1 MEVNVLETGDMVRVL
16 EIKATAA
23 DLETDVRLALRKLQS
38 ATTFRGFRPGRVP
51 IKMIR
56 RMRGEDVRNEVVDNL
71 TKEVFEDMV
80 KSNDEYQLLGTPRE
94 IRRDYELDEDLL
106 IQVEFYVVPR
116 VELQDITGQ
125 VLEIP
130 VFGEITERA
139 IEFFIRRRMSKHQA
153 NRPLEEG
160 ERIGEGAV
168 GMLDRVEYRV
178 TEVDSVT
185 GLVLIG
191 SDSQEGFFD
200 FGDAEGLDPETSDVY
215 RTAFTGRVVG
225 DTVSLGDT
233 EDGGL
238 RSTYT
243 EKDSYFHVE
252 ILEALRF
259 EWPEIDDEW
268 ATIVSEKEVN
278 TAKDL
283 QEWARQYLS
292 TFFEGHSSYA
302 LDFQFINRMQVLH
315 PFDLATS
322 FAEEMR
328 GSLLDKWGQ
337 DPDALENLQDYITHL
352 RWLILLEAIEGQIEL
367 ESSEEVDAIPDNETK
382 PEVDSE
388 IIAASEAL
396 RSNPLTAHLL
406 EQFEVREILVP
417 EEVIMHFIAANL

>member
-16 EIKATAA
+16 EIKATAS

-38 ATTFRGFRPGRVP
+38 ATTLRGFRPGRVP

-56 RMRGEDVRNEVVDNL
+56 RMRGEDVKNEIVDNL

-80 KSNDEYQLLGTPRE
+80 KSSDQYRLLGTPRE

-106 IQVEFYVVPR
+106 VQVEFYVVPQ
-116 VELQDITGQ
+116 VELQDVTGQ

-130 VFGEITERA
+130 VSDEITERV
-139 IEFFIRRRMSKHQA
+139 IEFFIRRRMSRHLA

-160 ERIGEGAV
+160 EKIGEGAV
-168 GMLDRVEYRV
+168 GMLDQVEYRV

-191 SDSQEGFFD
+191 SESKKEKFD
-200 FGDAEGLDPETSDVY
+200 FGGAEGLDPEAGHVY
-215 RTAFTGRVVG
+215 RTAFTGRIVG
-225 DTVSLGDT
+225 DKVNLSDT
-233 EDGGL
+233 EDEGL
-238 RSTYT
+238 QSADT
-243 EKDSYFHVE
+243 EKKSYFQAE
-252 ILEALRF
+252 ILDALRF
-259 EWPEIDDEW
+259 EWPEIDDGW

-278 TAKDL
+278 TAEEL
-283 QEWARQYLS
+283 QGWARENLS
-292 TFFEGHSSYA
+292 NFFEEHSKYV

-315 PFDLATS
+315 PFNFSTS

-328 GSLLDKWGQ
+328 GNLLGKWGN
-337 DPDALENLQDYITHL
+337 DPNALQYLQDYMAHL

-367 ESSEEVDAIPDNETK
+367 DSSEEVDPISDNETK

-388 IIAASEAL
+388 IVAGSEGL

-406 EQFEVREILVP
+406 EQFEVSEIPVP
-417 EEVIMHFIAANL
+417 EEGMMHLIAKNL